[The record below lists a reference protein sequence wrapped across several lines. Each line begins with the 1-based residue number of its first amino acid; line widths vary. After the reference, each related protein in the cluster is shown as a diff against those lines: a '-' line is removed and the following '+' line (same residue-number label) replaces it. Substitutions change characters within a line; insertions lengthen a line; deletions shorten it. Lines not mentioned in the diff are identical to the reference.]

1 MKSRSLTHRL
11 IAGVLLAEFLCAA
24 LFSAVA
30 ITHEMHGRRR
40 AFDVMLRGRADSLMG
55 AVQDAEDPEDNV
67 MVDPTEL
74 SLPSEDAYAVATPAG
89 HVLGSSPKSFPE
101 LLAALESSHKE
112 GYFNFAIGGK
122 QYRAIRTPGMRVIDR
137 EEKTGALRIPV
148 TVLYAAPTAHLW
160 HETVEAVSFYM
171 ATGALLLAL
180 TALALVWL
188 LRRWLAPLHELAER
202 ASHVSVQ
209 AWEFVPPEAA
219 LHTRE
224 LEPMASSIQKLL
236 AGLQQSFER
245 QRQFTGDAAHELKTS
260 IAVLK
265 SSLQLLSLRQRT
277 AEEYESGIE
286 GVLVDTQRM
295 EELTERM
302 LALARLEEAPSKS
315 QESVDLSS
323 VVQAVAERLRPVAE
337 LRQVLLGK
345 TVQDSSRVAISLDD
359 AEILCSNLILNALQ
373 HSTGGSR
380 VTVSV
385 ENQPDTIVL
394 LVEDHGEG
402 IPAEALPHVFDRF
415 YRADASRSRNSGGA
429 GLGLAMCKAIAEH
442 CGGSIEIVSTP
453 GAGTQVRVILPAST
467 ANKDIFSDA

>member
-1 MKSRSLTHRL
+1 MKPRSLTHRL
-11 IAGVLLAEFLCAA
+11 IGGILLAEFLCAA
-24 LFSAVA
+24 LFSVAA

-55 AVQDAEDPEDNV
+55 AVQDAENPEDNV

-74 SLPSEDAYAVATPAG
+74 SLPSEDAYAVATPSG
-89 HVLGSSPKSFPE
+89 HVLGSSPKSSPE
-101 LLAALESSHKE
+101 LLAVLESPHGE
-112 GYFNFAIGGK
+112 GYFNFTIGTR

-160 HETVEAVSFYM
+160 HEAVEAVSFYM
-171 ATGALLLAL
+171 VTGGLLLSLTGVAL
-180 TALALVWL
+180 IWL
-188 LRRWLAPLHELAER
+188 LRRWLAPLHELAAR
-202 ASHVSVQ
+202 ASRVSVQ

-219 LHTRE
+219 LRTRE
-224 LEPMASSIQKLL
+224 LKPIASSIQKLL
-236 AGLQQSFER
+236 SGLQQSFER

-265 SSLQLLSLRQRT
+265 SSLQLLSLRPRT
-277 AEEYESGIE
+277 TEEYASGLE
-286 GVLVDTQRM
+286 DVLVDTQRM

-302 LALARLEEAPSKS
+302 LVLARLEEAPARS
-315 QESVDLSS
+315 QERIDLSS
-323 VVQAVAERLRPVAE
+323 VVKIVAERLRPVAE
-337 LRQVLLGK
+337 LRHVLLDVNVQPSK
-345 TVQDSSRVAISLDD
+345 TIAMPLDD
-359 AEILCSNLILNALQ
+359 GEILCSNLILNALQ
-373 HSTGGSR
+373 HSASGSS
-380 VTVSV
+380 VTVKV
-385 ENQPDTIVL
+385 ENHPGILVL

-442 CGGSIEIVSTP
+442 CGGHIEILSTP
-453 GAGTQVRVILPAST
+453 GTGTRVRVTLPA
-467 ANKDIFSDA
+467 